1 MIMQNLV
8 FVIIMIQN
16 YNLLNLLTNQ
26 FTKDL
31 KSPIMVQNQLL
42 KLVAVK
48 KYLLYSYQMI
58 IISIFNGV
66 FRTEL
71 IHTVILMKIILK
83 SSETTLLLQ
92 KTATYGLKW
101 HVIMISWE
109 QFLRLKHFVLMV
121 VKEK

>member
-101 HVIMISWE
+101 RVIMI
-109 QFLRLKHFVLMV
+109 L
-121 VKEK
+121 